1 MLAAGAGW
9 RLSVF
14 VFGQKGIYKQRK
26 PKSESSVG
34 TSLIRVYTVVI
45 PSAHLRRLYSV
56 VEQD

>member
-14 VFGQKGIYKQRK
+14 VFEQKGIYKQRK
-26 PKSESSVG
+26 PKSDVG

-45 PSAHLRRLYSV
+45 PSAHLCRLYSV